1 MKAYSALANF
11 VFGLFACGAS
21 AGAITYDPPVSAKA
35 NGGASCFVGDRLS
48 KPSSEPPPLVRYPP
62 MYPERCVRRA
72 KRSETVDLLFDVG
85 PDGTTC
91 NVRIAATTNECLNEA
106 AAKAV
111 LKWKYTATEYG
122 AADIETK
129 MTMQL
134 SSP

>member
-1 MKAYSALANF
+1 LALSSFLVGLSAW
-11 VFGLFACGAS
+11 GAS
-21 AGAITYDPPVSAKA
+21 AETVTYDPPFLADA
-35 NGGASCFVGDRLS
+35 NGGETCFFGERS
-48 KPSSEPPPLVRYPP
+48 AEPVAEPTPLVRYPP
-62 MYPERCVRRA
+62 KRPKRCLRRA
-72 KRSETVDLLFDVG
+72 NPSETVTLLFDIG

-111 LKWKYTATEYG
+111 LRWKYTATENG

>member
-1 MKAYSALANF
+1 MRLFLALASF
-11 VFGLFACGAS
+11 LAGLS
-21 AGAITYDPPVSAKA
+21 AWGVSAETVTYDPPFLADA
-35 NGGASCFVGDRLS
+35 NGGESCFIGDRS
-48 KPSSEPPPLVRYPP
+48 AEPVAEPAPLVRYAPRRP
-62 MYPERCVRRA
+62 KRCLRRA
-72 KRSETVDLLFDVG
+72 NPSETVTLLFDVG
-85 PDGTTC
+85 PGGTTC

-111 LKWKYTATEYG
+111 LRWKYAASENG